1 MEKAYFDC
9 EGKTEEWE
17 ITSMLT
23 IVAHEFMHAFDV
35 EGITFDEAYK
45 PWGSTDI
52 IKEYTKRAMCLRQSH
67 RSALSFTARQEVLND
82 TADSENLADLVG
94 TVTAYS
100 AFASLSASHGT
111 LAGLG
116 MSAERLFF
124 VNHCVKRCHQK
135 SRLTARYAPYRSRCI
150 VPLMNM
156 PEFSRAYGCSAGE
169 PMNPRKKCSFWS

>member
-1 MEKAYFDC
+1 MPQPFHHM
-9 EGKTEEWE
+9 KT
-17 ITSMLT
+17 
-23 IVAHEFMHAFDV
+23 
-35 EGITFDEAYK
+35 
-45 PWGSTDI
+45 GSTSNL
-52 IKEYTKRAMCLRQSH
+52 KQ
-67 RSALSFTARQEVLND
+67 LSFTARQEVLND

-169 PMNPRKKCSFWS
+169 PMNPRKKCTFWS